1 MKRKCILMITVTS
14 IILCSCGGESEPS
27 TPKIGMMPIQHAP
40 ESESATY
47 DGEIGRFI
55 YYPYSTEELYAP
67 CGTNEVCFYFEKD
80 DIVPNAGYVNV
91 FDSLTGAM
99 YDTIDVS
106 DEKRCKVNDFDEIA
120 MQYTGWEEGSSVS
133 VFFDKS
139 FLPDSNYFLTLDKG
153 CFMSA
158 DEMIY
163 SREITEED
171 QLVFGIAAYGLNSID
186 TTLLENFVVGDSY
199 NLGVILDGEADLAVV
214 TDYDGRFLSLNE
226 TRIVDTDYFTL
237 EFLQSGE
244 SSLTVTFYDAMGI
257 ILNTVSFKFT
267 VI

>member
-1 MKRKCILMITVTS
+1 MKRKCILMIAVTS

-27 TPKIGMMPIQHAP
+27 TPNIGMMPIQQAP
-40 ESESATY
+40 EQKAVTY
-47 DGEIGRFI
+47 DGEIGRFV

-80 DIVPNAGYVNV
+80 NIVPNAGYVNV
-91 FDSLTGAM
+91 YDSLTGTM

-106 DEKRCKVNDFDEIA
+106 DENRCKVNDFDEIA

-139 FLPDSNYFLTLDKG
+139 FLPDGNYFLTLDEN

-158 DEMIY
+158 DEMIF
-163 SREITEED
+163 SKEITEED
-171 QLVFGIAAYGLNSID
+171 QIVFGVAAYGLNSID
-186 TTLLENFVVGDSY
+186 TTLLENFMVGDSY
-199 NLGVILDGEADLAVV
+199 NLGVILDGDADLAVV
-214 TDYDGRFLSLNE
+214 TDYDGRILSLNK
-226 TRIVDTDYFTL
+226 TKISDTDYFTL

-244 SSLTVTFYDAMGI
+244 SSLTVTFYDAMGN
-257 ILNTVSFKFT
+257 ILNTVSFKYI